1 MISFGVDI
9 GGSGVK
15 GAAVDLATGEL
26 ASKRFRVD
34 TPDPSTPGA
43 VITAVGEIL
52 ARYSWNDPVGVTI
65 PATIVDGVVYTA
77 PNIDDGWIGLDARTT
92 MNDQLGLQVS
102 VINDADAAGLAEFRY
117 GQHKNLQG
125 VVLVLTFGT
134 GIGSALFNN
143 GDLLP
148 NTEFGHLEFHGMI
161 AEAYAAGR
169 LVKRDNMD
177 IEWWAVR
184 VNEYLQYVETVL
196 TPNMIIV
203 GGGIS
208 KRFDEFAPFLDTRA
222 VVVPARLRNNAGI
235 VGAAMISAP
244 EELT

>member
-15 GAAVDLATGEL
+15 GAAVDIATGDL
-26 ASKRFRVD
+26 VSKRFRLD

-52 ARYSWNDPVGVTI
+52 ALYSWDRPVGVTI
-65 PATIVDGVVYTA
+65 PATIVGGVVYTA
-77 PNIDDGWIGLDARTT
+77 PNIDASWIELDARTA
-92 MNDQLGLQVS
+92 MSDQLGLQIS
-102 VINDADAAGLAEFRY
+102 VINDADAAGLAEVRY
-117 GQHKNLQG
+117 GQDGNREG
-125 VVLVLTFGT
+125 VVLLLTFGT

-143 GDLLP
+143 GELLP

-161 AEAYAAGR
+161 AEAYAAGK

-177 IEWWAVR
+177 IRWWADR
-184 VNEYLQYVETVL
+184 VNEYLQYLETVL
-196 TPNMIIV
+196 APDKIII

-208 KRFDEFAPFLDTRA
+208 KRFNEFGQFLETRA
-222 VVVPARLRNNAGI
+222 EVVPARLRNNAGI
-235 VGAAMISAP
+235 VGAAMIAAA